1 VSFWQG
7 DNSQII
13 GSIMMKNLP
22 INAKA
27 EGLARSAPAKSKELD
42 LAFNRKLMVQR
53 LRWAKFRPQAKLQ
66 IGNRGKLQS
75 LSGW

>member
-1 VSFWQG
+1 LCRHAEKGTAS
-7 DNSQII
+7 DS
-13 GSIMMKNLP
+13 SLP

-27 EGLARSAPAKSKELD
+27 ESLAWSAAAKNKELD

-66 IGNRGKLQS
+66 IGNRGELQS
-75 LSGW
+75 LTGW